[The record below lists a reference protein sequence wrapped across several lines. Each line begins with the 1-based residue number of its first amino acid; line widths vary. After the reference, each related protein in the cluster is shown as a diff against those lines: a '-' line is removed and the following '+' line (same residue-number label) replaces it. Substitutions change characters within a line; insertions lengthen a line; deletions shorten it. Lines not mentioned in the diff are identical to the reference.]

1 VAAEGPRRPAVAL
14 QRHRTVSL
22 RPERPPLIR
31 RMPRTRRLR
40 GREGWGRLAL
50 PASRT
55 LLLLIV
61 ALGLADCGKKGSPQ
75 PPPGVPN
82 VYPRSYPRE

>member
-1 VAAEGPRRPAVAL
+1 MTGNTP
-14 QRHRTVSL
+14 L
-22 RPERPPLIR
+22 RWARVVC
-31 RMPRTRRLR
+31 
-40 GREGWGRLAL
+40 RLAFGVGPL
-50 PASRT
+50 LRACGALA
-55 LLLLIV
+55 LLLV